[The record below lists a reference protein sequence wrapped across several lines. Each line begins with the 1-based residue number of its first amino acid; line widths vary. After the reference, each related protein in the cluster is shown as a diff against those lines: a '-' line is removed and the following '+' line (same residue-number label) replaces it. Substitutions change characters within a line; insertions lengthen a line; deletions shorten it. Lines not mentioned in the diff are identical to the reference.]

1 MVPQAVSRSQFRG
14 ENMKIKDILVPVDFS
29 PNSLDAL
36 NFALSLVEPDGEIC
50 LLHVLDADFIAR
62 VIEEGFSESEAATS
76 KLRRE
81 AETRLQEWINGV
93 AEPRPRLEP
102 MVVIGKPFAEILR
115 VAGDL
120 YYSVIVM
127 GKRGR
132 RQGDIEEILF
142 GSTAEKVL
150 RATRIPVVFV
160 PIGHPGLRTPA

>member
-1 MVPQAVSRSQFRG
+1 
-14 ENMKIKDILVPVDFS
+14 MKIKDILVPVDFS

-36 NFALSLVEPDGEIC
+36 NFALSLVEPDGEVC
-50 LLHVLDADFIAR
+50 LLHVIDADFIAR
-62 VIEEGFSESEAATS
+62 LTEEGFSESEAATA
-76 KLRRE
+76 KLRQE
-81 AETRLQEWINGV
+81 AETRLQEWIQGI
-93 AEPRPRLEP
+93 AQPRPRVES

-160 PIGHPGLRTPA
+160 PALPPGQATPE